1 MNSYFTWALG
11 PNIVWI
17 HMEYGPENHINS
29 YGNVGRSLTRVYIHM
44 EYGPRAWEPYEFMWS
59 GGPGPEH
66 QMNSYGTW
74 AQRLRITWIRMESSP
89 RAWKL
94 YEFIRNQDPWPK
106 TKWIQMEWGARAL
119 KTIWLHMAFGL
130 TAKNHM
136 NSYGIVAQDLR
147 LIWVHMEWGPW
158 HWSHT
163 NAYGFQAFGPDS
175 HMNLHGIENEGPKT
189 IRIHEDSGPRARTTY
204 EFVWDDILVA
214 SANSSRAPSRRQDGL
229 CCLVGQLFEG
239 KFGWTFSN
247 GFCNADSGGTLG
259 RASFSGLIL
268 GDTNWRIRSGRQVF
282 EMRKG
287 SFHVSDEHAHDFKF

>member
-1 MNSYFTWALG
+1 MNSNGMGGQGSQDYMTTYG
-11 PNIVWI
+11 VW
-17 HMEYGPENHINS
+17 S
-29 YGNVGRSLTRVYIHM
+29 YGQK
-44 EYGPRAWEPYEFMWS
+44 P
-59 GGPGPEH
+59 
-66 QMNSYGTW
+66 
-74 AQRLRITWIRMESSP
+74 
-89 RAWKL
+89 
-94 YEFIRNQDPWPK
+94 YEFIRN
-106 TKWIQMEWGARAL
+106 R
-119 KTIWLHMAFGL
+119 
-130 TAKNHM
+130 
-136 NSYGIVAQDLR
+136 
-147 LIWVHMEWGPW
+147 GPGFET

-214 SANSSRAPSRRQDGL
+214 SANSSRAPLRRQGGL

-239 KFGWTFSN
+239 KFGGTFSN
-247 GFCNADSGGTLG
+247 SFCNADSGGTLG

-287 SFHVSDEHAHDFKF
+287 SFHVPDEHAHDFKF